1 MAVRT
6 RARKRVKKSGIIYF
20 AINNRISG
28 IVKLGMT
35 TDSAESRLKTANR
48 KHEFMCGTW
57 TINQK
62 VKTNDVKRTEDLAH
76 TIFATFHDKESV
88 STEMFFIPKDM
99 TVKAMADL
107 VREKDKIA
115 VDQNVKREKA
125 LASIQKAQAELD
137 RINSETHEMISLSN
151 SSADDENI

>member
-1 MAVRT
+1 
-6 RARKRVKKSGIIYF
+6 
-20 AINNRISG
+20 
-28 IVKLGMT
+28 
-35 TDSAESRLKTANR
+35 
-48 KHEFMCGTW
+48 
-57 TINQK
+57 
-62 VKTNDVKRTEDLAH
+62 
-76 TIFATFHDKESV
+76 
-88 STEMFFIPKDM
+88 MFFIPKDM